1 MRKTLFAGRVTL
13 VAGMLA
19 LATISFATA
28 ASAGPAPQPGIPQ
41 PKILVIDRA
50 AILRGSAVGAS
61 IVKQV
66 QAYTVQAENDLKG
79 EGNAL
84 RADGQALQQQ
94 IAILAPD
101 VKARKV
107 HDFEARQAA
116 LQQKAQQKQNL
127 IQGGFL
133 QARQQVEQALGPIFQ
148 GIMAERG
155 ANLLVDRNAVVMSTV
170 DIDITQTAIQRLNQK
185 LPNVKVNLVPLPPGM
200 AQQQQQQQ

>member
-1 MRKTLFAGRVTL
+1 MAK
-13 VAGMLA
+13 
-19 LATISFATA
+19 SFASVRAICAGAIIGAAVAFGTT
-28 ASAGPAPQPGIPQ
+28 ASAAPPAQPGIPQ

-50 AILRGSAVGAS
+50 AILRGSSVGQS

-66 QAYTVQAENDLKG
+66 QAYTQQAENDLKG
-79 EGNAL
+79 EGAAL

-101 VKARKV
+101 VKAKKI

-116 LQQKAQQKQNL
+116 LQQKAQQKQSL

-133 QARQQVEQALGPIFQ
+133 QARQQVENALGPILQ

-155 ANLLVDRNAVVMSTV
+155 ANLLVDRNAIVMSTV

-185 LPNVKVNLVPLPPGM
+185 LPNVKVNLVPLPPGVQP
-200 AQQQQQQQ
+200 QQQ

>member
-1 MRKTLFAGRVTL
+1 MRHAFHSGRATV
-13 VAGMLA
+13 VAGLLA
-19 LATISFATA
+19 LAAISVAPA
-28 ASAGPAPQPGIPQ
+28 ALAAGPAPQGIPQ
-41 PKILVIDRA
+41 PKILVIDREQ
-50 AILRGSAVGAS
+50 IFRGSAVGAS

-84 RADGQALQQQ
+84 RAQGQALQQQ

-101 VKARKV
+101 VKAKKV
-107 HDFEARQAA
+107 RDFEAQQAA
-116 LQQKAQQKQNL
+116 LQQKAQQKQGL

-133 QARQQVEQALGPIFQ
+133 MARKQVEQALGPILQ

-185 LPNVKVNLVPLPPGM
+185 LPNVKVNLTPLPPGV
-200 AQQQQQQQ
+200 APQQQQ